1 MEMAKIKALGS
12 DLEIKCAFTAD
23 DQVISMCLHSGNFKI
38 GVLYIIQ
45 EQKFKMIPNTK
56 VTLEIATGSN
66 VKKGSFIFTLKSLSS
81 NDFTWYMFT
90 VKDKF
95 TEMKSQNQT
104 LLSKNLTKK

>member
-1 MEMAKIKALGS
+1 MEMAKIKPLGS
-12 DLEIKCAFTAD
+12 DLEIKCAFIAD
-23 DQVISMCLHSGNFKI
+23 MNVMSVYLHSGNFKI
-38 GVLYIIQ
+38 NVLYIIQ
-45 EQKFKMIPNTK
+45 EQKFKMMPNTK

-66 VKKGSFIFTLKSLSS
+66 VKKGSFIFTLKSLSR

-90 VKDKF
+90 AIDGF